1 MALTSLKHPAIVQVP
16 TPQRAGAL
24 ALICCRLSADDRAD
38 QVKAFSSA
46 IGSDEGRLGGLLGA
60 YRNGRLVG
68 AVFSQVQPGKTAAV
82 WPPRVVPGEPRI
94 TSEKLLEAAC
104 DFLENQDVCT
114 AQALIA
120 TDSAS
125 DKVLLCS
132 GGFEPLADLLYLA
145 SLREDFPDAPPPGP
159 LRFEPYTA
167 DDHDRLA
174 RIIEATYE
182 QTLDCP
188 RLGGVRRTEDVLAGY
203 HCVGLFDPGH
213 WLIVRH
219 RGDDV
224 GCLLLADHPEHGNIE
239 LLYMGVVASARRN
252 GWGMDITRHAQWL
265 AAKAACQRLVLAV
278 DAANTPAIKM
288 YTAAGFQVWDRRSVY
303 MKVFARPTVA
313 AL

>member
-1 MALTSLKHPAIVQVP
+1 MTSTTLKHPPIVQVP
-16 TPQRAGAL
+16 TRQREDAL
-24 ALICCRLSADDRAD
+24 ALIFCRLPADDRAD
-38 QVKAFSSA
+38 QIKEFSSA
-46 IGSDEGRLGGLLGA
+46 IGSGDILPGGLLGA
-60 YRNGRLVG
+60 YRNNRLVG

-94 TSEKLLEAAC
+94 TSEKLLEATC
-104 DFLENQDVCT
+104 DFLENQDVYL

-125 DKVLLCS
+125 DKVLLRS
-132 GGFEPLADLLYLA
+132 GGFKPLADLLYLV
-145 SLREDFPDAPPPGP
+145 SLLEDFPDAPPPGP

-188 RLGGVRRTEDVLAGY
+188 RLGGARRTEDVLAGY
-203 HCVGLFDPGH
+203 RCVGLFNPGH

-265 AAKAACQRLVLAV
+265 AAEATRQRLVLAV
-278 DAANTPAIKM
+278 DAANTPAIDM
-288 YTAAGFQVWDRRSVY
+288 YTAVGFQTWDRRSVY
-303 MKVFARPTVA
+303 MRVFS
-313 AL
+313 